1 VVHTLRYT
9 LVVHTLWYTRRYTRH
24 VHRWYGRYTGM
35 YTRWYGRYTRLYHPG
50 YTGIYTTRVYRD
62 IHHPGIPFPTVHP
75 WVHSRML
82 HAPRCVLGVG
92 AVLAMRGERA
102 LGSDL

>member
-1 VVHTLRYT
+1 
-9 LVVHTLWYTRRYTRH
+9 
-24 VHRWYGRYTGM
+24 M
-35 YTRWYGRYTRLYHPG
+35 YTRWYGRYTRLY
-50 YTGIYTTRVYRD
+50 TRVYRD
-62 IHHPGIPFPTVHP
+62 IHHPGIQGYTPPWYTLPTVHP

-82 HAPRCVLGVG
+82 HAPRCVLSVG